1 MTDIAVKLSSYDC
14 CGSHYVKKRGNM
26 SKARSYSQYTLEA
39 ASLLGK
45 LIKAGRKKRQWA
57 EHDLAERAGIA
68 RETVQRIEK
77 GDPTCSIG
85 LVFEAAYLVGI
96 PLFDSDLT
104 PLATN
109 LERVTDT
116 LALMPK
122 TVRKGERIVDDD
134 F

>member
-1 MTDIAVKLSSYDC
+1 
-14 CGSHYVKKRGNM
+14 M

-45 LIKAGRKKRQWA
+45 LIKAGRKKRRWA
-57 EHDLAERAGIA
+57 ELDLAERAGIA

-85 LVFEAAYLVGI
+85 LVFETAYLVGV
-96 PLFDSDLT
+96 PLFESDLT
-104 PLATN
+104 PLAKN
-109 LERVTDT
+109 LARVSDT
-116 LALMPK
+116 LSLMPK
-122 TVRKGERIVDDD
+122 TVRKGERTVDDD

>member
-1 MTDIAVKLSSYDC
+1 MIAVA
-14 CGSHYVKKRGNM
+14 VNTREEGNM
-26 SKARSYSQYTLEA
+26 SKIRSYSQYTKEA

-45 LIKAGRKKRQWA
+45 LIKAGRKKRQWS
-57 EHDLAERAGIA
+57 ELDLAERAGIA

-85 LVFEAAYLVGI
+85 LVFEAAFLVGV

-104 PLATN
+104 PLATS
-109 LERVTDT
+109 LERITDT
-116 LALMPK
+116 LSLMPK
-122 TVRKGERIVDDD
+122 TVRKGERTVDDD